1 MSRAFDTINR
11 ERLMK
16 ILKDDVEL
24 DEDELRLCQALLAG
38 TNLTVKI
45 KTVFSAPFETTIG
58 TPQGDG
64 LSPILFVVYL
74 ESAIREVMKRAELKN
89 IIRPKIDEGLPDK
102 AIYADDSDFIS
113 TSECYLKGLEDL
125 IPPTILEWDLMAN
138 PGKWERTKING
149 EEEEWKK
156 VRKLGSLLGDEEDLE
171 RRMGLASVQFK
182 LLSKLW
188 EKGGKTTLDTR
199 MRVYNAF
206 VIPILT
212 YNASTCTLTE
222 ANVEGIYAL

>member
-1 MSRAFDTINR
+1 M
-11 ERLMK
+11 
-16 ILKDDVEL
+16 
-24 DEDELRLCQALLAG
+24 
-38 TNLTVKI
+38 
-45 KTVFSAPFETTIG
+45 
-58 TPQGDG
+58 
-64 LSPILFVVYL
+64 LFR
-74 ESAIREVMKRAELKN
+74 S
-89 IIRPKIDEGLPDK
+89 
-102 AIYADDSDFIS
+102 
-113 TSECYLKGLEDL
+113 EDL

-138 PGKWERTKING
+138 PGKWERTKIMQYR

-188 EKGGKTTLDTR
+188 KKGGKTTLDTR

-212 YNASTCTLTE
+212 YNASTWGLTE
-222 ANVEGIYAL
+222 ANVNKLEVYHRRHLRAVV